1 MKKFRMRNIRAITLS
16 ALIVLQMPYSAAA
29 SGFPVIDISNL
40 TQNLLTAAQT
50 LQQLENQ
57 IRQMQT
63 YTSSSYYGVNS
74 ALGNNYNDLGT
85 LLGQVR
91 GISYNLGNIQR
102 QYEQVF
108 PNQTQWDNIDPTQYG
123 QYYKGW
129 NSELSNSASTAMQAQ
144 GVITRIQGNNVRAQ
158 EILAQTD
165 GADGEVR
172 QLQAQNQM
180 LGLMSSQLNDVNTT
194 LATSARVTATAAAV
208 SAGTK
213 QNERSTA
220 EMLRKNYTDL
230 GTPPMQLN
238 RLP

>member
-1 MKKFRMRNIRAITLS
+1 MKKFRMRNIRAIALS
-16 ALIVLQMPYSAAA
+16 ALIALQMPYSATA

-74 ALGNNYNDLGT
+74 ALGSNYNDLGT

-108 PNQTQWDNIDPTQYG
+108 PNQTQWETIDHTQYG

-144 GVITRIQGNNVRAQ
+144 GVISRIQGNNVRAQ

-180 LGLMSSQLNDVNTT
+180 LGLMSGQLNDVNTT

-213 QNERSTA
+213 QNERATA
-220 EMLRKNYTDL
+220 EMLRENYTDI
-230 GTPPMQLN
+230 GNPTPLN
-238 RLP
+238 KRP